1 MTNQGNKKNN
11 ALNELL
17 NEITPKEQ
25 RRMDK
30 RMQLAMKIDEARQA
44 KRWNRQ
50 DLANALGKQK
60 SVITKWLSGTHSFT
74 IQLKRMELLDVK
86 LNQPEQPLPDNMT
99 FNFNLNITYKLN
111 EVKELANI
119 ITSISVLS
127 EDYKIQLGGIKSN
140 CVIFI
145 KDLAS
150 YVDENKNSS
159 LPDELITSLNSIAI
173 STTRG

>member
-11 ALNELL
+11 ALDELL

-60 SVITKWLSGTHSFT
+60 SVITKWLSGTHSFNIDT
-74 IQLKRMELLDVK
+74 LLDIEEVLDIKLLDV
-86 LNQPEQPLPDNMT
+86 EQPKENTIVVLDVNVKSEEPIHTKSVAYEKDNYAD
-99 FNFNLNITYKLN
+99 LNYYASEMLREIKATYNDKS
-111 EVKELANI
+111 KEMA
-119 ITSISVLS
+119 
-127 EDYKIQLGGIKSN
+127 
-140 CVIFI
+140 
-145 KDLAS
+145 
-150 YVDENKNSS
+150 
-159 LPDELITSLNSIAI
+159 
-173 STTRG
+173 